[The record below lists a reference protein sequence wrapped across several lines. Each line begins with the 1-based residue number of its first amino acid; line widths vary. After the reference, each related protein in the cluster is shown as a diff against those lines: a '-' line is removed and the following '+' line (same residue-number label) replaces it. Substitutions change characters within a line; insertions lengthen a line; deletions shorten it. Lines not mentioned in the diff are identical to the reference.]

1 MEYQTD
7 NNNELETMR
16 MQLQTLKQKL
26 ESQKIVT
33 DNLTRHAMR
42 DKMSWIKRYTWMQ
55 LFLIWPFIIISF
67 FGMAY
72 IGEISWALFWFTVIT
87 TGISVVADIFIN
99 RVSERDWLGESLLQ
113 TCHKLIRMKR
123 MRVRQQMVGIPLGLI
138 LILWMAFNIAHGSI
152 DPEAVP
158 LFIISICIGGT
169 AGGIIGLLIVRKMQ
183 RTNDAIIRQIR
194 NFYADINEQTK
205 QTLKK
210 IKKIMMIALLM
221 VVAITG
227 AKAQL
232 LYKISGKDLKQPSYI
247 VGTYHLAPVS
257 FVDSIPGLRAAMTET
272 QQVCGELDM
281 SDMMSPDNIQKMMKA
296 MMLPEGKTLKDY
308 LTVEE
313 MDKLNQLMKSLIG
326 MDLTNP
332 ILEQQMGKMTPSAIN
347 TQLAV
352 LMYMKHTPGFDPTNL
367 FDGYFQK
374 AAKEANKPVV
384 GLETMDFQ
392 IKTLYQGKSLERQ
405 KTMLMC
411 MVNNTA
417 YHEQNLIALT
427 RAFFAKDLAKM
438 WEITKEKENNSCDST
453 PEEDAQLIDNRNI
466 DWLTKLPAIMADKST
481 LIAVGAGHLPGDKGV
496 LSLLRQAGYT
506 VEAVK

>member
-1 MEYQTD
+1 M
-7 NNNELETMR
+7 
-16 MQLQTLKQKL
+16 
-26 ESQKIVT
+26 
-33 DNLTRHAMR
+33 
-42 DKMSWIKRYTWMQ
+42 
-55 LFLIWPFIIISF
+55 
-67 FGMAY
+67 
-72 IGEISWALFWFTVIT
+72 
-87 TGISVVADIFIN
+87 
-99 RVSERDWLGESLLQ
+99 
-113 TCHKLIRMKR
+113 
-123 MRVRQQMVGIPLGLI
+123 
-138 LILWMAFNIAHGSI
+138 
-152 DPEAVP
+152 
-158 LFIISICIGGT
+158 
-169 AGGIIGLLIVRKMQ
+169 
-183 RTNDAIIRQIR
+183 
-194 NFYADINEQTK
+194 
-205 QTLKK
+205 
-210 IKKIMMIALLM
+210 KKIMMIVLLM

>member
-1 MEYQTD
+1 M
-7 NNNELETMR
+7 
-16 MQLQTLKQKL
+16 
-26 ESQKIVT
+26 
-33 DNLTRHAMR
+33 
-42 DKMSWIKRYTWMQ
+42 
-55 LFLIWPFIIISF
+55 
-67 FGMAY
+67 
-72 IGEISWALFWFTVIT
+72 
-87 TGISVVADIFIN
+87 
-99 RVSERDWLGESLLQ
+99 
-113 TCHKLIRMKR
+113 
-123 MRVRQQMVGIPLGLI
+123 
-138 LILWMAFNIAHGSI
+138 
-152 DPEAVP
+152 
-158 LFIISICIGGT
+158 
-169 AGGIIGLLIVRKMQ
+169 
-183 RTNDAIIRQIR
+183 
-194 NFYADINEQTK
+194 
-205 QTLKK
+205 
-210 IKKIMMIALLM
+210 KKIMMIALLM
-221 VVAITG
+221 VVAFTG

>member
-1 MEYQTD
+1 M
-7 NNNELETMR
+7 
-16 MQLQTLKQKL
+16 
-26 ESQKIVT
+26 
-33 DNLTRHAMR
+33 
-42 DKMSWIKRYTWMQ
+42 
-55 LFLIWPFIIISF
+55 
-67 FGMAY
+67 
-72 IGEISWALFWFTVIT
+72 
-87 TGISVVADIFIN
+87 
-99 RVSERDWLGESLLQ
+99 
-113 TCHKLIRMKR
+113 
-123 MRVRQQMVGIPLGLI
+123 
-138 LILWMAFNIAHGSI
+138 
-152 DPEAVP
+152 
-158 LFIISICIGGT
+158 
-169 AGGIIGLLIVRKMQ
+169 
-183 RTNDAIIRQIR
+183 
-194 NFYADINEQTK
+194 
-205 QTLKK
+205 KK
-210 IKKIMMIALLM
+210 ILMIALLM

-352 LMYMKHTPGFDPTNL
+352 LMYMKHTPGFAPTNL
-367 FDGYFQK
+367 VDGYFQK

>member
-1 MEYQTD
+1 M
-7 NNNELETMR
+7 
-16 MQLQTLKQKL
+16 
-26 ESQKIVT
+26 
-33 DNLTRHAMR
+33 
-42 DKMSWIKRYTWMQ
+42 
-55 LFLIWPFIIISF
+55 
-67 FGMAY
+67 
-72 IGEISWALFWFTVIT
+72 
-87 TGISVVADIFIN
+87 
-99 RVSERDWLGESLLQ
+99 
-113 TCHKLIRMKR
+113 
-123 MRVRQQMVGIPLGLI
+123 
-138 LILWMAFNIAHGSI
+138 
-152 DPEAVP
+152 
-158 LFIISICIGGT
+158 
-169 AGGIIGLLIVRKMQ
+169 
-183 RTNDAIIRQIR
+183 
-194 NFYADINEQTK
+194 
-205 QTLKK
+205 
-210 IKKIMMIALLM
+210 KKIMMIALLM

-281 SDMMSPDNIQKMMKA
+281 SDMMSPNNIQKMMKA

-352 LMYMKHTPGFDPTNL
+352 LMYMKHTPGFDSTNL

>member
-1 MEYQTD
+1 
-7 NNNELETMR
+7 
-16 MQLQTLKQKL
+16 
-26 ESQKIVT
+26 
-33 DNLTRHAMR
+33 
-42 DKMSWIKRYTWMQ
+42 
-55 LFLIWPFIIISF
+55 
-67 FGMAY
+67 
-72 IGEISWALFWFTVIT
+72 
-87 TGISVVADIFIN
+87 
-99 RVSERDWLGESLLQ
+99 
-113 TCHKLIRMKR
+113 
-123 MRVRQQMVGIPLGLI
+123 
-138 LILWMAFNIAHGSI
+138 
-152 DPEAVP
+152 
-158 LFIISICIGGT
+158 
-169 AGGIIGLLIVRKMQ
+169 
-183 RTNDAIIRQIR
+183 
-194 NFYADINEQTK
+194 
-205 QTLKK
+205 
-210 IKKIMMIALLM
+210 
-221 VVAITG
+221 
-227 AKAQL
+227 
-232 LYKISGKDLKQPSYI
+232 
-247 VGTYHLAPVS
+247 
-257 FVDSIPGLRAAMTET
+257 
-272 QQVCGELDM
+272 
-281 SDMMSPDNIQKMMKA
+281 
-296 MMLPEGKTLKDY
+296 MLPEGKTLKDY

>member
-1 MEYQTD
+1 M
-7 NNNELETMR
+7 
-16 MQLQTLKQKL
+16 
-26 ESQKIVT
+26 
-33 DNLTRHAMR
+33 
-42 DKMSWIKRYTWMQ
+42 
-55 LFLIWPFIIISF
+55 
-67 FGMAY
+67 
-72 IGEISWALFWFTVIT
+72 
-87 TGISVVADIFIN
+87 
-99 RVSERDWLGESLLQ
+99 
-113 TCHKLIRMKR
+113 
-123 MRVRQQMVGIPLGLI
+123 
-138 LILWMAFNIAHGSI
+138 
-152 DPEAVP
+152 
-158 LFIISICIGGT
+158 
-169 AGGIIGLLIVRKMQ
+169 
-183 RTNDAIIRQIR
+183 
-194 NFYADINEQTK
+194 
-205 QTLKK
+205 
-210 IKKIMMIALLM
+210 KKIMMIALLM
-221 VVAITG
+221 AIAITG

-257 FVDSIPGLRAAMTET
+257 FVDSIPGLRTAMTET

-308 LTVEE
+308 LSAEE
-313 MDKLNQLMKSLIG
+313 MDKLNQLMKNLIG

-332 ILEQQMGKMTPSAIN
+332 ILEQQMGKMTPAAIS

-384 GLETMDFQ
+384 GLETIDFQ
-392 IKTLYQGKSLERQ
+392 MKTLYQSRTLERQ

-496 LSLLRQAGYT
+496 LSLLRKAGYT

>member
-1 MEYQTD
+1 M
-7 NNNELETMR
+7 
-16 MQLQTLKQKL
+16 
-26 ESQKIVT
+26 
-33 DNLTRHAMR
+33 
-42 DKMSWIKRYTWMQ
+42 
-55 LFLIWPFIIISF
+55 
-67 FGMAY
+67 
-72 IGEISWALFWFTVIT
+72 
-87 TGISVVADIFIN
+87 
-99 RVSERDWLGESLLQ
+99 
-113 TCHKLIRMKR
+113 
-123 MRVRQQMVGIPLGLI
+123 
-138 LILWMAFNIAHGSI
+138 
-152 DPEAVP
+152 
-158 LFIISICIGGT
+158 
-169 AGGIIGLLIVRKMQ
+169 
-183 RTNDAIIRQIR
+183 
-194 NFYADINEQTK
+194 
-205 QTLKK
+205 
-210 IKKIMMIALLM
+210 KKIMMIALLM

-367 FDGYFQK
+367 FDGYFLK

>member
-1 MEYQTD
+1 M
-7 NNNELETMR
+7 
-16 MQLQTLKQKL
+16 
-26 ESQKIVT
+26 
-33 DNLTRHAMR
+33 
-42 DKMSWIKRYTWMQ
+42 
-55 LFLIWPFIIISF
+55 
-67 FGMAY
+67 
-72 IGEISWALFWFTVIT
+72 
-87 TGISVVADIFIN
+87 
-99 RVSERDWLGESLLQ
+99 
-113 TCHKLIRMKR
+113 
-123 MRVRQQMVGIPLGLI
+123 
-138 LILWMAFNIAHGSI
+138 
-152 DPEAVP
+152 
-158 LFIISICIGGT
+158 
-169 AGGIIGLLIVRKMQ
+169 
-183 RTNDAIIRQIR
+183 
-194 NFYADINEQTK
+194 
-205 QTLKK
+205 
-210 IKKIMMIALLM
+210 KKIMMIALLM

-257 FVDSIPGLRAAMTET
+257 FVDSIPGLRTAMTET

-308 LTVEE
+308 LSTEE

-332 ILEQQMGKMTPSAIN
+332 ILEQQMGKMTPAAIS

-392 IKTLYQGKSLERQ
+392 MKTLYQSRTLERQ

-496 LSLLRQAGYT
+496 LSLLRKAGYT

>member
-1 MEYQTD
+1 M
-7 NNNELETMR
+7 
-16 MQLQTLKQKL
+16 
-26 ESQKIVT
+26 
-33 DNLTRHAMR
+33 
-42 DKMSWIKRYTWMQ
+42 
-55 LFLIWPFIIISF
+55 
-67 FGMAY
+67 
-72 IGEISWALFWFTVIT
+72 
-87 TGISVVADIFIN
+87 
-99 RVSERDWLGESLLQ
+99 
-113 TCHKLIRMKR
+113 
-123 MRVRQQMVGIPLGLI
+123 
-138 LILWMAFNIAHGSI
+138 
-152 DPEAVP
+152 
-158 LFIISICIGGT
+158 
-169 AGGIIGLLIVRKMQ
+169 
-183 RTNDAIIRQIR
+183 
-194 NFYADINEQTK
+194 
-205 QTLKK
+205 
-210 IKKIMMIALLM
+210 KKIMMIALLM

-232 LYKISGKDLKQPSYI
+232 LYKISGKDLKQSSYI

-308 LTVEE
+308 LNAEE
-313 MDKLNQLMKSLIG
+313 MDKLNQLMKNLIG

-332 ILEQQMGKMTPSAIN
+332 ILEQQMGKMTPAAIS

-352 LMYMKHTPGFDPTNL
+352 LMYMKHTPGFDSTNL

-405 KTMLMC
+405 KTLLMC
-411 MVNNTA
+411 MLNNTA

>member
-1 MEYQTD
+1 M
-7 NNNELETMR
+7 
-16 MQLQTLKQKL
+16 
-26 ESQKIVT
+26 
-33 DNLTRHAMR
+33 
-42 DKMSWIKRYTWMQ
+42 
-55 LFLIWPFIIISF
+55 
-67 FGMAY
+67 
-72 IGEISWALFWFTVIT
+72 
-87 TGISVVADIFIN
+87 
-99 RVSERDWLGESLLQ
+99 
-113 TCHKLIRMKR
+113 
-123 MRVRQQMVGIPLGLI
+123 
-138 LILWMAFNIAHGSI
+138 
-152 DPEAVP
+152 
-158 LFIISICIGGT
+158 
-169 AGGIIGLLIVRKMQ
+169 
-183 RTNDAIIRQIR
+183 
-194 NFYADINEQTK
+194 
-205 QTLKK
+205 
-210 IKKIMMIALLM
+210 KKIMMIALLM

-257 FVDSIPGLRAAMTET
+257 FVDSIPGLRTAMTET

-308 LTVEE
+308 LSAEE
-313 MDKLNQLMKSLIG
+313 MDKLNQLMKNLIG

-332 ILEQQMGKMTPSAIN
+332 ILEQQMGKMTPAAIS

-405 KTMLMC
+405 KTLLMC
-411 MVNNTA
+411 MLNNTT

-496 LSLLRQAGYT
+496 LSLLRKAGYT

>member
-1 MEYQTD
+1 M
-7 NNNELETMR
+7 
-16 MQLQTLKQKL
+16 
-26 ESQKIVT
+26 
-33 DNLTRHAMR
+33 
-42 DKMSWIKRYTWMQ
+42 
-55 LFLIWPFIIISF
+55 
-67 FGMAY
+67 
-72 IGEISWALFWFTVIT
+72 
-87 TGISVVADIFIN
+87 
-99 RVSERDWLGESLLQ
+99 
-113 TCHKLIRMKR
+113 
-123 MRVRQQMVGIPLGLI
+123 
-138 LILWMAFNIAHGSI
+138 
-152 DPEAVP
+152 
-158 LFIISICIGGT
+158 
-169 AGGIIGLLIVRKMQ
+169 
-183 RTNDAIIRQIR
+183 
-194 NFYADINEQTK
+194 
-205 QTLKK
+205 
-210 IKKIMMIALLM
+210 KKIMMIALLM

-281 SDMMSPDNIQKMMKA
+281 SDMMSPNNIQKMMKA

-352 LMYMKHTPGFDPTNL
+352 LMYMKHSPGFDSTNL

>member
-1 MEYQTD
+1 M
-7 NNNELETMR
+7 
-16 MQLQTLKQKL
+16 
-26 ESQKIVT
+26 
-33 DNLTRHAMR
+33 
-42 DKMSWIKRYTWMQ
+42 
-55 LFLIWPFIIISF
+55 
-67 FGMAY
+67 
-72 IGEISWALFWFTVIT
+72 
-87 TGISVVADIFIN
+87 
-99 RVSERDWLGESLLQ
+99 
-113 TCHKLIRMKR
+113 
-123 MRVRQQMVGIPLGLI
+123 
-138 LILWMAFNIAHGSI
+138 
-152 DPEAVP
+152 
-158 LFIISICIGGT
+158 
-169 AGGIIGLLIVRKMQ
+169 
-183 RTNDAIIRQIR
+183 
-194 NFYADINEQTK
+194 
-205 QTLKK
+205 
-210 IKKIMMIALLM
+210 KKIMMIALLM

-326 MDLTNP
+326 MDLTNL

>member
-1 MEYQTD
+1 M
-7 NNNELETMR
+7 
-16 MQLQTLKQKL
+16 
-26 ESQKIVT
+26 
-33 DNLTRHAMR
+33 
-42 DKMSWIKRYTWMQ
+42 
-55 LFLIWPFIIISF
+55 
-67 FGMAY
+67 
-72 IGEISWALFWFTVIT
+72 
-87 TGISVVADIFIN
+87 
-99 RVSERDWLGESLLQ
+99 
-113 TCHKLIRMKR
+113 
-123 MRVRQQMVGIPLGLI
+123 
-138 LILWMAFNIAHGSI
+138 
-152 DPEAVP
+152 
-158 LFIISICIGGT
+158 
-169 AGGIIGLLIVRKMQ
+169 
-183 RTNDAIIRQIR
+183 
-194 NFYADINEQTK
+194 
-205 QTLKK
+205 
-210 IKKIMMIALLM
+210 KKIMMIALLM

-257 FVDSIPGLRAAMTET
+257 FVDSIPGLRTAMTET

-281 SDMMSPDNIQKMMKA
+281 SDMLSPDNIQKMMKA

-308 LTVEE
+308 LSAEE
-313 MDKLNQLMKSLIG
+313 MDKLNQLMKNLIG

-332 ILEQQMGKMTPSAIN
+332 ILEQQMGKMTPAAIS

-392 IKTLYQGKSLERQ
+392 MKTLYQSRTLERQ

-496 LSLLRQAGYT
+496 LSLLRKAGYT

>member
-1 MEYQTD
+1 M
-7 NNNELETMR
+7 
-16 MQLQTLKQKL
+16 
-26 ESQKIVT
+26 
-33 DNLTRHAMR
+33 
-42 DKMSWIKRYTWMQ
+42 
-55 LFLIWPFIIISF
+55 
-67 FGMAY
+67 
-72 IGEISWALFWFTVIT
+72 
-87 TGISVVADIFIN
+87 
-99 RVSERDWLGESLLQ
+99 
-113 TCHKLIRMKR
+113 
-123 MRVRQQMVGIPLGLI
+123 
-138 LILWMAFNIAHGSI
+138 
-152 DPEAVP
+152 
-158 LFIISICIGGT
+158 
-169 AGGIIGLLIVRKMQ
+169 
-183 RTNDAIIRQIR
+183 
-194 NFYADINEQTK
+194 
-205 QTLKK
+205 
-210 IKKIMMIALLM
+210 KKIMMIALLM

-438 WEITKEKENNSCDST
+438 WEITKEKENKSCDST

>member
-1 MEYQTD
+1 M
-7 NNNELETMR
+7 
-16 MQLQTLKQKL
+16 
-26 ESQKIVT
+26 
-33 DNLTRHAMR
+33 
-42 DKMSWIKRYTWMQ
+42 
-55 LFLIWPFIIISF
+55 
-67 FGMAY
+67 
-72 IGEISWALFWFTVIT
+72 
-87 TGISVVADIFIN
+87 
-99 RVSERDWLGESLLQ
+99 
-113 TCHKLIRMKR
+113 
-123 MRVRQQMVGIPLGLI
+123 
-138 LILWMAFNIAHGSI
+138 
-152 DPEAVP
+152 
-158 LFIISICIGGT
+158 
-169 AGGIIGLLIVRKMQ
+169 
-183 RTNDAIIRQIR
+183 
-194 NFYADINEQTK
+194 
-205 QTLKK
+205 
-210 IKKIMMIALLM
+210 KKIMMIALLM
-221 VVAITG
+221 VVAIIG

>member
-1 MEYQTD
+1 M
-7 NNNELETMR
+7 
-16 MQLQTLKQKL
+16 
-26 ESQKIVT
+26 
-33 DNLTRHAMR
+33 
-42 DKMSWIKRYTWMQ
+42 
-55 LFLIWPFIIISF
+55 
-67 FGMAY
+67 
-72 IGEISWALFWFTVIT
+72 
-87 TGISVVADIFIN
+87 
-99 RVSERDWLGESLLQ
+99 
-113 TCHKLIRMKR
+113 
-123 MRVRQQMVGIPLGLI
+123 
-138 LILWMAFNIAHGSI
+138 
-152 DPEAVP
+152 
-158 LFIISICIGGT
+158 
-169 AGGIIGLLIVRKMQ
+169 
-183 RTNDAIIRQIR
+183 
-194 NFYADINEQTK
+194 
-205 QTLKK
+205 
-210 IKKIMMIALLM
+210 KKIMMIALLM

-326 MDLTNP
+326 MDLTKP

>member
-1 MEYQTD
+1 M
-7 NNNELETMR
+7 
-16 MQLQTLKQKL
+16 
-26 ESQKIVT
+26 
-33 DNLTRHAMR
+33 
-42 DKMSWIKRYTWMQ
+42 
-55 LFLIWPFIIISF
+55 
-67 FGMAY
+67 
-72 IGEISWALFWFTVIT
+72 
-87 TGISVVADIFIN
+87 
-99 RVSERDWLGESLLQ
+99 
-113 TCHKLIRMKR
+113 
-123 MRVRQQMVGIPLGLI
+123 
-138 LILWMAFNIAHGSI
+138 
-152 DPEAVP
+152 
-158 LFIISICIGGT
+158 
-169 AGGIIGLLIVRKMQ
+169 
-183 RTNDAIIRQIR
+183 
-194 NFYADINEQTK
+194 
-205 QTLKK
+205 
-210 IKKIMMIALLM
+210 KKIMMIALLM
-221 VVAITG
+221 AVAITG

-257 FVDSIPGLRAAMTET
+257 FVDSIPGLRTAMTET

-308 LTVEE
+308 LSAEE
-313 MDKLNQLMKSLIG
+313 MDKLNQLMKNLIG

-332 ILEQQMGKMTPSAIN
+332 ILEQQMGKMTPSAIS

-392 IKTLYQGKSLERQ
+392 MKTLYQSRTLERQ

-496 LSLLRQAGYT
+496 LSLLRKAGYT

>member
-1 MEYQTD
+1 M
-7 NNNELETMR
+7 
-16 MQLQTLKQKL
+16 
-26 ESQKIVT
+26 
-33 DNLTRHAMR
+33 
-42 DKMSWIKRYTWMQ
+42 
-55 LFLIWPFIIISF
+55 
-67 FGMAY
+67 
-72 IGEISWALFWFTVIT
+72 
-87 TGISVVADIFIN
+87 
-99 RVSERDWLGESLLQ
+99 
-113 TCHKLIRMKR
+113 
-123 MRVRQQMVGIPLGLI
+123 
-138 LILWMAFNIAHGSI
+138 
-152 DPEAVP
+152 
-158 LFIISICIGGT
+158 
-169 AGGIIGLLIVRKMQ
+169 
-183 RTNDAIIRQIR
+183 
-194 NFYADINEQTK
+194 
-205 QTLKK
+205 
-210 IKKIMMIALLM
+210 KKIMMIALLM

-367 FDGYFQK
+367 FDSYFQK

>member
-1 MEYQTD
+1 M
-7 NNNELETMR
+7 
-16 MQLQTLKQKL
+16 
-26 ESQKIVT
+26 
-33 DNLTRHAMR
+33 
-42 DKMSWIKRYTWMQ
+42 
-55 LFLIWPFIIISF
+55 
-67 FGMAY
+67 
-72 IGEISWALFWFTVIT
+72 
-87 TGISVVADIFIN
+87 
-99 RVSERDWLGESLLQ
+99 
-113 TCHKLIRMKR
+113 
-123 MRVRQQMVGIPLGLI
+123 
-138 LILWMAFNIAHGSI
+138 
-152 DPEAVP
+152 
-158 LFIISICIGGT
+158 
-169 AGGIIGLLIVRKMQ
+169 
-183 RTNDAIIRQIR
+183 
-194 NFYADINEQTK
+194 
-205 QTLKK
+205 
-210 IKKIMMIALLM
+210 KKIMMIALLM

-347 TQLAV
+347 TQLTV

>member
-1 MEYQTD
+1 M
-7 NNNELETMR
+7 
-16 MQLQTLKQKL
+16 
-26 ESQKIVT
+26 
-33 DNLTRHAMR
+33 
-42 DKMSWIKRYTWMQ
+42 
-55 LFLIWPFIIISF
+55 
-67 FGMAY
+67 
-72 IGEISWALFWFTVIT
+72 
-87 TGISVVADIFIN
+87 
-99 RVSERDWLGESLLQ
+99 
-113 TCHKLIRMKR
+113 
-123 MRVRQQMVGIPLGLI
+123 
-138 LILWMAFNIAHGSI
+138 
-152 DPEAVP
+152 
-158 LFIISICIGGT
+158 
-169 AGGIIGLLIVRKMQ
+169 
-183 RTNDAIIRQIR
+183 
-194 NFYADINEQTK
+194 
-205 QTLKK
+205 
-210 IKKIMMIALLM
+210 KKIMMIALLM

-257 FVDSIPGLRAAMTET
+257 FVDSIPGLRTAMTET

-281 SDMMSPDNIQKMMKA
+281 SDMLSPDNIQKMMKA

-308 LTVEE
+308 LSAEE

-332 ILEQQMGKMTPSAIN
+332 ILEQQMGKMTPAAIS

-392 IKTLYQGKSLERQ
+392 MKTLYQSRTLERQ

-496 LSLLRQAGYT
+496 LSLLRKAGYT

>member
-1 MEYQTD
+1 M
-7 NNNELETMR
+7 
-16 MQLQTLKQKL
+16 
-26 ESQKIVT
+26 
-33 DNLTRHAMR
+33 
-42 DKMSWIKRYTWMQ
+42 
-55 LFLIWPFIIISF
+55 
-67 FGMAY
+67 
-72 IGEISWALFWFTVIT
+72 
-87 TGISVVADIFIN
+87 
-99 RVSERDWLGESLLQ
+99 
-113 TCHKLIRMKR
+113 
-123 MRVRQQMVGIPLGLI
+123 
-138 LILWMAFNIAHGSI
+138 
-152 DPEAVP
+152 
-158 LFIISICIGGT
+158 
-169 AGGIIGLLIVRKMQ
+169 
-183 RTNDAIIRQIR
+183 
-194 NFYADINEQTK
+194 
-205 QTLKK
+205 
-210 IKKIMMIALLM
+210 KKIMMIALLM

-405 KTMLMC
+405 KTLLMC
-411 MVNNTA
+411 MLNNTT

>member
-123 MRVRQQMVGIPLGLI
+123 RRVRQQMVGIPLGLI
-138 LILWMAFNIAHGSI
+138 LILWMAFDIAHGSI

-205 QTLKK
+205 QTL
-210 IKKIMMIALLM
+210 
-221 VVAITG
+221 
-227 AKAQL
+227 
-232 LYKISGKDLKQPSYI
+232 
-247 VGTYHLAPVS
+247 
-257 FVDSIPGLRAAMTET
+257 
-272 QQVCGELDM
+272 
-281 SDMMSPDNIQKMMKA
+281 
-296 MMLPEGKTLKDY
+296 
-308 LTVEE
+308 
-313 MDKLNQLMKSLIG
+313 
-326 MDLTNP
+326 
-332 ILEQQMGKMTPSAIN
+332 
-347 TQLAV
+347 
-352 LMYMKHTPGFDPTNL
+352 
-367 FDGYFQK
+367 
-374 AAKEANKPVV
+374 
-384 GLETMDFQ
+384 
-392 IKTLYQGKSLERQ
+392 
-405 KTMLMC
+405 
-411 MVNNTA
+411 
-417 YHEQNLIALT
+417 
-427 RAFFAKDLAKM
+427 
-438 WEITKEKENNSCDST
+438 
-453 PEEDAQLIDNRNI
+453 
-466 DWLTKLPAIMADKST
+466 
-481 LIAVGAGHLPGDKGV
+481 
-496 LSLLRQAGYT
+496 
-506 VEAVK
+506 